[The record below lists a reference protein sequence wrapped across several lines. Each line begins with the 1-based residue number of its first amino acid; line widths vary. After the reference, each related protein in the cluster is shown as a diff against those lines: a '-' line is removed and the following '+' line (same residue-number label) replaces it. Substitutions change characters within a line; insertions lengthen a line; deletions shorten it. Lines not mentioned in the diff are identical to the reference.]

1 MANELKKTNDMKN
14 SGSTRKMVASGIPVG
29 LGSFFLAPH
38 RTVGQ
43 SLSLLIALC
52 TFLAILVW
60 AARLLWEH
68 PTPRNWRSI
77 FKGLILGTAA
87 GTCVG
92 LAGFFL
98 ASPPRSDGMGAVMF
112 LLVPS
117 CAGFT
122 IAMVTRGP
130 NTVWAATL
138 LAVLASLSF
147 LVLGK
152 LEGLLCV
159 IIAFP
164 LLAVGLGVGVL
175 FGLLFRR
182 YFVERGRHRIT
193 SVTIVFA
200 LTPAIILVGHHAEMP
215 ALATVRREVV
225 SNSVFLHASPQEVWA
240 NIQSIDSINATK
252 PLLMHFGL
260 PVPLRCTLER
270 KGVGAKRICYFD
282 NGFIQET
289 ITEWSPPYSM
299 QLTIDRTNL
308 PGRHWLGFETAA
320 YELHQEGSGTR
331 LTRTTTITSHL
342 YPVWY
347 WRYFERLGV
356 SSEHEYLL
364 RDLADRLNR

>member
-1 MANELKKTNDMKN
+1 MKK
-14 SGSTRKMVASGIPVG
+14 SGIRRMVAGIPVG
-29 LGSFFLAPH
+29 FGIFFLATP
-38 RTVGQ
+38 RWTLGQ
-43 SLSLLIALC
+43 SFLVLIGLG
-52 TFLAILVW
+52 TFLGILVW
-60 AARLLWEH
+60 AVRLLWKQ
-68 PTPRNWRSI
+68 PRNWGSI

-92 LAGFFL
+92 LGGFFL
-98 ASPPRSDGMGAVMF
+98 ANAPATRGMGLVMF
-112 LLVPS
+112 LLVPF
-117 CAGFT
+117 CAGFA
-122 IAMVTRGP
+122 IAMITRGP
-130 NTVWAATL
+130 NTVWAAAL
-138 LAVLASLSF
+138 LAVLASLTL
-147 LVLGK
+147 LVVGK
-152 LEGLLCV
+152 LEGMLCAV
-159 IIAFP
+159 LAFP
-164 LLAVGLGVGVL
+164 PLALGVGIGASL
-175 FGLLFRR
+175 GYLFRR
-182 YFVERGRHRIT
+182 HFVEHGRHQIT

-200 LTPAIILVGHHAEMP
+200 LAPALILAGHHAEMP
-215 ALATVRREVV
+215 ALNAVRREVV
-225 SNSVFLHASPQEVWA
+225 SNSVFLHVPLEEVWA
-240 NIQSIDSINATK
+240 NIQSIDSINSTK

-270 KGVGAKRICYFD
+270 KGVGAKRICYFE

-356 SSEHEYLL
+356 SSEHDYLL
-364 RDLADRLNR
+364 RDLADRLDR

>member
-1 MANELKKTNDMKN
+1 MI
-14 SGSTRKMVASGIPVG
+14 ASVIPFG
-29 LGSFFLAPH
+29 LGSFFLANPQ

-43 SLSLLIALC
+43 SVSLLVGLC

-60 AARLLWEH
+60 AVRLLWEH
-68 PTPRNWRSI
+68 PSPRNWRSI

-98 ASPPRSDGMGAVMF
+98 AIPSGNGGMGAVIF

-117 CAGFT
+117 CAGFA

-138 LAVLASLSF
+138 LAALASLSF
-147 LVLGK
+147 LVSGR
-152 LEGLLCV
+152 LEGLLCA
-159 IIAFP
+159 IMAFP
-164 LLAVGLGVGVL
+164 LLAAGLAIGVF

-182 YFVERGRHRIT
+182 YVLEHGRHQIT

-200 LTPAIILVGHHAEMP
+200 LTPAIILAGHHAEMP

-225 SNSVFLHASPQEVWA
+225 SNSVLLHASPQEVWA

-252 PLLMHFGL
+252 PFLMHFGL

-270 KGVGAKRICYFD
+270 KGVGAKRTCYFE
-282 NGFIQET
+282 NGFIEET

-299 QLTIDRTNL
+299 QLNIDRTNM
-308 PGRHWLGFETAA
+308 PGRHWLGFEKAA
-320 YELHQEGSGTR
+320 YELHQEGNGTR

-356 SSEHEYLL
+356 SSEHDYLL
-364 RDLADRLNR
+364 RDLSDRLNR